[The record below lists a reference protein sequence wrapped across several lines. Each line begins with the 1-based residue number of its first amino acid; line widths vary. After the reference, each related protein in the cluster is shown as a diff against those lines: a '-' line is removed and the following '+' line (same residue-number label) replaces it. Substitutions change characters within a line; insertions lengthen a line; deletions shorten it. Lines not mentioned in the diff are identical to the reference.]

1 MKKTFVFFAYFT
13 SSACIQLPGTSV
25 PHFHKSYVTRFHWGT
40 SIPRSCGNFLAMPL
54 SDTEQA
60 AVKNNLK
67 NMIETPELLQK
78 HN

>member
-1 MKKTFVFFAYFT
+1 
-13 SSACIQLPGTSV
+13 
-25 PHFHKSYVTRFHWGT
+25 
-40 SIPRSCGNFLAMPL
+40 MPL